1 MSKKGNKMLIEE
13 KLQQLNDK
21 FYSYIVAIEE
31 SLQKKE
37 LTDEFFL
44 IDLKEFDNE
53 VIKVLAL
60 YHPQG
65 EFLRQIV
72 AYLKITSFLVKIKK
86 SVKSFIK
93 KYDFQNDKIDALY
106 QNAVSSVTTLKLAIK
121 SDAVEDAYSTIISYE
136 KIADEIYKELVIEIK
151 NMDNIEEILKTLN
164 IAKKLERISDN
175 NKTIAKYFLFAKEGI
190 DI

>member
-1 MSKKGNKMLIEE
+1 MIIENKI
-13 KLQQLNDK
+13 KQLNET
-21 FYSYIVAIEE
+21 FYNYILAIEE
-31 SLQKKE
+31 SMQKKD

-53 VIKVLAL
+53 IIKLIAL

-65 EFLRQIV
+65 EFLRVAI
-72 AYLKITSFLVKIKK
+72 AYLKITSFLSKIKK
-86 SVKSFIK
+86 SAKSFIK

-106 QNAVSSVTTLKLAIK
+106 QNALSSITTLKIAFN
-121 SDAVEDAYSTIISYE
+121 SDNIEDAYSTIISYE
-136 KIADEIYKELVIEIK
+136 KIADELYKELVLEVKNIE
-151 NMDNIEEILKTLN
+151 DIEEILKMLN

-175 NKTIAKYFLFAKEGI
+175 TKTITKYLLFAKEGA

>member
-1 MSKKGNKMLIEE
+1 MLIEKHLE
-13 KLQQLNDK
+13 KLNNT
-21 FYSYIVAIEE
+21 FYKIVSVIEE

-53 VIKVLAL
+53 IIKVLAL

-65 EFLRQIV
+65 EFLRETI
-72 AYLKITSFLVKIKK
+72 AYLKITSFLYKIKK

-93 KYDFQNDKIDALY
+93 KYKTKNDKIDALY
-106 QNAVSSVTTLKLAIK
+106 QNALSSITTLKLAIN
-121 SDAVEDAYSTIISYE
+121 SENIEDAYSTIISYE
-136 KIADEIYKELVIEIK
+136 KIADDIYKELVKDIKKIEDI
-151 NMDNIEEILKTLN
+151 DEILKTLN
-164 IAKKLERISDN
+164 IAKKLERITDSV
-175 NKTIAKYFLFAKEGI
+175 KTISKYLLFAKEGV

>member
-1 MSKKGNKMLIEE
+1 NE
-13 KLQQLNDK
+13 LNDK
-21 FYSYIVAIEE
+21 YYSYLSAIEE

-65 EFLRQIV
+65 EFLREVV
-72 AYLKITSFLVKIKK
+72 AFLKISSFLAKIKK
-86 SVKSFIK
+86 SVKAFIK
-93 KYDFQNDKIDALY
+93 KYDFKNEKIDALY
-106 QNAVSSVTTLKLAIK
+106 QNAISAITTLKLAAK
-121 SDAVEDAYSTIISYE
+121 SDSIEDAYSSIISYE
-136 KIADEIYKELVIEIK
+136 KIADELYKELVLDVKEK
-151 NMDNIEEILKTLN
+151 ENIDEILKALN
-164 IAKKLERISDN
+164 IAKKLERISDSV
-175 NKTIAKYFLFAKEGI
+175 KTIAKYMLFAKEGI

>member
-1 MSKKGNKMLIEE
+1 MIIENKINE
-13 KLQQLNDK
+13 LNDK
-21 FYSYIVAIEE
+21 YYSYLSAIEE

-65 EFLRQIV
+65 EFLREVV
-72 AYLKITSFLVKIKK
+72 AFLKISSFLAKIKK
-86 SVKSFIK
+86 SVKAFIK
-93 KYDFQNDKIDALY
+93 KYDFKNEKIDALY
-106 QNAVSSVTTLKLAIK
+106 QNAISAITTLKLAAK
-121 SDAVEDAYSTIISYE
+121 SDSIEDAYSSIISYE
-136 KIADEIYKELVIEIK
+136 KIADELYKELVLDVKEK
-151 NMDNIEEILKTLN
+151 ENIDEILKALN
-164 IAKKLERISDN
+164 IAKKLERISDSV
-175 NKTIAKYFLFAKEGI
+175 KTIAKYMLFAKEGI

>member
-1 MSKKGNKMLIEE
+1 MLIEE
-13 KLQQLNDK
+13 KIQELNDK
-21 FYSYIVAIEE
+21 FYNYITAIEE

-37 LTDEFFL
+37 LTDSYFL

-65 EFLRQIV
+65 EFLRLVV

-86 SVKSFIK
+86 SVKSFVK
-93 KYDFQNDKIDALY
+93 KYNFQNDKIDALY
-106 QNAVSSVTTLKLAIK
+106 QNAIASVTTLKLAIK
-121 SDAVEDAYSTIISYE
+121 SDAIEDAYSTIISYE
-136 KIADEIYKELVIEIK
+136 KIADDIYKELIIDIK
-151 NMDNIEEILKTLN
+151 KMDDIDEILKTLN
-164 IAKKLERISDN
+164 IAKKLERICDN

>member
-1 MSKKGNKMLIEE
+1 MLIE
-13 KLQQLNDK
+13 QQLNKLNKK
-21 FYSYIVAIEE
+21 FYSYICAIEE

-60 YHPQG
+60 AHPQG
-65 EFLRQIV
+65 EFLRQTI
-72 AYLKITSFLVKIKK
+72 AYLKITSFLYKIKK

-93 KYDFQNDKIDALY
+93 KYNFQNDKIDALY
-106 QNAVSSVTTLKLAIK
+106 QNALSTITTLKLAIN
-121 SDAVEDAYSTIISYE
+121 SENVEDAYSTIISYE
-136 KIADEIYKELVIEIK
+136 KIADELYKELVADIK
-151 NMDNIEEILKTLN
+151 NIDNIDEILLTLN
-164 IAKKLERISDN
+164 IAKKLERISDST
-175 NKTIAKYFLFAKEGI
+175 KTIAKYLLFAKEGL